1 MATIRIP
8 ESAEPLLPF
17 CRTSGT
23 NNPHFWETYADMI
36 SFLATYAYAQGEVPV
51 AKPRPMK
58 AGNPIDL
65 GVFRSRGL
73 YPVLLTLAIADR
85 RDWLVAKAP
94 DEIAAVAERYA
105 DAGAKLLSYEAGSAN
120 IEVLCRRLLSDLQ
133 GTPKRDAHPAI

>member
-1 MATIRIP
+1 MASIRIP
-8 ESAEPLLPF
+8 ESAESLLPF

-23 NNPHFWETYADMI
+23 TGPHVWETYADMI
-36 SFLATYAYAQGEVPV
+36 SFLAPYAYGKGEVP
-51 AKPRPMK
+51 ATNPRFMK

-73 YPVLLTLAIADR
+73 YPVLLTLAIVER

-105 DAGAKLLSYEAGSAN
+105 DAGAKLLSYEAGLAN
-120 IEVLCRRLLSDLQ
+120 VDLLCSHLLSDLQ
-133 GTPKRDAHPAI
+133 GTQKRTSHPVI